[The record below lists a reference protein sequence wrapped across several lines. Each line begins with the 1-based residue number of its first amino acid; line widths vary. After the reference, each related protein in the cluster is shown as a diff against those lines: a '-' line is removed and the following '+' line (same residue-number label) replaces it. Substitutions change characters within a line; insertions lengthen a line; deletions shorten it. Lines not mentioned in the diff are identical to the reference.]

1 MAETTADTAVF
12 LDIDDVLN
20 NNAWL
25 AATSMEATEARDAN
39 APRVL
44 SWSRELAVKM
54 LDPSRV
60 ARLQRLC
67 DASGAAVVIVSGWR
81 RWAKTEEI
89 AAVLATAG
97 LRAPVLGAVGG
108 LKMGG
113 DLRASAAVE
122 WLDEHPEVK
131 RWVVLDDTTRYW
143 DDMRVRGGLWRDYLI
158 APANGL
164 TDDDVERAIAVLA
177 IPGPEKA
184 PKKVPPAL
192 PSDREVIQRLAVIL
206 NYAGSERE
214 VDVTLRAYRGPG
226 ERTTRKRDRQAVLA
240 INGKSFYDPAM
251 RFQRSL
257 ITADGATDAMAVR
270 QMREALARRVRYLL
284 DEAARDA
291 AAADRAA
298 QAAQDLAVKHRIF
311 VAKLGAQLDTALT
324 APTVVGTS
332 AVEASRG

>member
-1 MAETTADTAVF
+1 VADTVVF
-12 LDIDDVLN
+12 LDIDGVLN
-20 NNAWL
+20 DAAWL
-25 AATSMEATEARDAN
+25 AALEAAETRDAN

-67 DASGAAVVIVSGWR
+67 DATGASVVIVSGWR
-81 RWAKTEEI
+81 RWAKPEEI

-122 WLDEHPEVK
+122 WLDGHPEVK

-143 DDMRVRGGLWRDYLI
+143 DDMRVRGGLWRDYHI
-158 APANGL
+158 APVNGL

-184 PKKVPPAL
+184 PKKVPSAP

-206 NYAGSERE
+206 NYAGSERA
-214 VDVTLRAYRGPG
+214 VDITLRAYRGPG

-240 INGKSFYDPAM
+240 INGKSFYDPNK
-251 RFQRSL
+251 RFRHSFL
-257 ITADGATDAMAVR
+257 MADGATDAEAVSDL
-270 QMREALARRVRYLL
+270 REFLTQRAKNLI

-291 AAADRAA
+291 ATADQAA

-311 VAKLGAQLDTALT
+311 AAKLGAQLDTALT
-324 APTVVGTS
+324 APTALTVLGTS